1 MIKKLSL
8 LITLL
13 FVFQIGQSQV
23 LISLLLGDKLNTG
36 KIEFGLDGGYNYS
49 QMSGFESGTPLS
61 TFNLGFYFDFLLK
74 NQWFLNT
81 GVLVKSS
88 VGLSNL
94 RESDVFILDPT
105 TVYSDSGTYEQKT
118 SYFHV
123 PVAIKYIFK
132 NHFYIHAGPQFALRH
147 KAFLVFEGE
156 KNTKTVE
163 INTDNRDLFARIEV
177 AAIGG
182 IGYKLRKGKG
192 MNIGIKYFYGLTN
205 IFADDYFD
213 SRNSSFYAY
222 IGIPIG
228 KEKVENKGTDG
239 N

>member
-1 MIKKLSL
+1 MIKKLFLFIL
-8 LITLL
+8 LIS
-13 FVFQIGQSQV
+13 VSHIGQSQV

-49 QMSGFESGTPLS
+49 QMSGFESGKPLS

-74 NQWFLNT
+74 NQWYINT
-81 GVLVKSS
+81 GVLVKSE

-94 RESDVFILDPT
+94 SESDVFILDPT
-105 TVYSDSGTYEQKT
+105 TVYSDSGVFEQKT
-118 SYFHV
+118 AYFHV
-123 PVAIKYIFK
+123 PVAIKYRFK

-156 KNTKTVE
+156 KNLKSIEVK
-163 INTDNRDLFARIEV
+163 IDNRDLFTRLEV

-182 IGYKLRKGKG
+182 VGYKLKKGQG
-192 MNIGIKYFYGLTN
+192 MNIGVKYFYGLTN
-205 IFADDYFD
+205 IFRDDYFD

-222 IGIPIG
+222 LGIPIG
-228 KEKVENKGTDG
+228 RGKIESENK
-239 N
+239 